1 MNIFEKSIQELQLNN
16 VLVVL
21 RVAGGQY
28 DGQLLQEMVKEYRLV
43 DLSLPVYRLQVE
55 QNPLGFVQSLEL
67 PVYLANLHY
76 TPSLLP
82 VLLASGLP
90 MDKLM
95 ASCSQSYYLQESIA
109 KVNADQGSQA
119 ADATTMQDA
128 TGTNACANVAFME
141 MPLQEVKDRPAF
153 VPELKQLAALAEIK
167 HRTDILKAMV
177 DGSGAWGDRNS
188 MAVQLRKVLQQ
199 DIMEQTTC
207 SDDIKFYRFL
217 CTAASMAGTVINYT
231 TLANTVGITAPTAKQ
246 WLRFLEGTGLVY
258 LLQPV
263 ESVPGKRLMKAPKLY
278 FRDTGVAC
286 SLLQINDSVTLLQSV
301 YFKKLYE
308 NYVVNLLRESYVGR
322 GMEPEWYFYRDSN
335 AKEISIVL
343 HHRGVVYPMSID
355 KDGATARKLHKSF
368 AILEGYAAELGL
380 ELGTGVLFS
389 SSGETEELS
398 AGLWRVN
405 VGGYVTGD

>member
-1 MNIFEKSIQELQLNN
+1 MNIFEKSIKELQLNN

-21 RVAGGQY
+21 KVAGGAY
-28 DGQLLQEMVKEYRLV
+28 DGQLLQEMVKEYKLV
-43 DLSLPVYRLQVE
+43 DLSLPVLRLQVE
-55 QNPLGFVQSLEL
+55 QNPLSFAQSLEL
-67 PVYLANLHY
+67 PAYLANMQY

-82 VLLASGLP
+82 ALLASGVPLN
-90 MDKLM
+90 KVI
-95 ASCSQSYYLQESIA
+95 ASCSQSHYLEEHLD
-109 KVNADQGSQA
+109 KDEG
-119 ADATTMQDA
+119 DY
-128 TGTNACANVAFME
+128 ANVAFVD
-141 MPLQEVKDRPAF
+141 MPLKEPENEPPF
-153 VPELKQLAALAEIK
+153 VPNVNQLEALAQK
-167 HRTDILKAMV
+167 PRTDILQAIV
-177 DGSGAWGDRNS
+177 RGSGAWGDRNS

-246 WLRFLEGTGLVY
+246 WLRFLAGTGLVY
-258 LLQPV
+258 LLQPL
-263 ESVPGKRLMKAPKLY
+263 ENVPGKRLMKAPKLY
-278 FRDTGVAC
+278 FRDTGIAC

-322 GMEPEWYFYRDSN
+322 GLEPEWYFYRDSN

-343 HHRGVVYPMSID
+343 HNKGVVHPMSID

-368 AILEGYAAELGL
+368 AILEGYGQEQGL
-380 ELGTGVLFS
+380 EVGTGVIFS
-389 SSGETEELS
+389 SSGETEELGV
-398 AGLWRVN
+398 GLWRVD
-405 VGGYVTGD
+405 VAHL